1 MALFTSPGL
10 NAVPGQSQQQG
21 VADYAA
27 PYVTNMLARG
37 AALANAPMP
46 QYTGQLTAG
55 PSALQE
61 QAFKGISN
69 LTLPQA
75 FAEAQR
81 NLGQVATKAQNLKYD
96 PLDVTAQKF
105 NTEQANQYM
114 NPYLEAALKPQLEEA
129 RRQAMISGA
138 GIAAKAAG
146 SGAFGGTRDTLMQ
159 SENLR
164 NLGRLQEDITGKGY
178 NTAYQQAMQQFNA
191 DQLRD
196 MEAQKAMVQ
205 QAQFGSNLGL
215 QGLQAATQ
223 ASQAL
228 SQSGMSQGQLEL
240 AQLQLQ
246 LLGGAQQ
253 QGLDQSGLNA
263 QYNQYLSQLQ
273 YPQAMLGM
281 QSNLLRGIPLTT
293 QSTYGAA
300 PSGFQNAA
308 GLISGLGGL
317 ARDVY
322 SIPGVSQGLGS
333 LFSGV
338 RDWWN
343 SAPVGSGSL
352 AVADSVGG
360 TADYVN
366 AFENAMGA
374 GALPGGVTWL

>member
-1 MALFTSPGL
+1 
-10 NAVPGQSQQQG
+10 
-21 VADYAA
+21 
-27 PYVTNMLARG
+27 
-37 AALANAPMP
+37 MP

-55 PSALQE
+55 PSPLQE
-61 QAFKGISN
+61 QAWKGISN

-75 FAEAQR
+75 FAEAQK

-96 PLDVTAQKF
+96 PLDVTAQQF
-105 NTEQANQYM
+105 NTESANQYM

-146 SGAFGGTRDTLMQ
+146 SGAFGGTSDTLMQ

-178 NTAYQQAMQQFNA
+178 NTAYQQAMAQFNA

-246 LLGGAQQ
+246 ALAGGQQ

-273 YPQAMLGM
+273 YPQTMVGL
-281 QSNLLRGIPLTT
+281 QSNILRGLPI
-293 QSTYGAA
+293 QSTSVYGAA
-300 PSGFQNAA
+300 PSGLQNTA

-317 ARDVY
+317 FGDL
-322 SIPGVSQGLGS
+322 SKIPGVSSGLGS

-338 RDWWN
+338 GNWWDQMGATN
-343 SAPVGSGSL
+343 TYNQMMDAGGFGSGEL
-352 AVADSVGG
+352 FGNVDLG
-360 TADYVN
+360 TY
-366 AFENAMGA
+366 
-374 GALPGGVTWL
+374 L

>member
-1 MALFTSPGL
+1 MGFLTSPGL
-10 NAVPGQSQQQG
+10 TETPSSSNQQNVSG
-21 VADYAA
+21 YAQ
-27 PYVTNMLARG
+27 PYVNNLLARG
-37 AALANAPMP
+37 QALANAPMP

-55 PSALQE
+55 PSPLQE
-61 QAFKGISN
+61 QAWKGISN

-75 FAEAQR
+75 FAEAQK
-81 NLGQVATKAQNLKYD
+81 NLGQVATSAQNLRYD
-96 PLDVTAQKF
+96 PLDVTAQQF
-105 NTEQANQYM
+105 NTEAAQQYM
-114 NPYLEAALKPQLEEA
+114 NPYIEAALKPQLDEA

-178 NTAYQQAMQQFNA
+178 NTAYQQAMAQFNA

-215 QGLQAATQ
+215 QGLQTATQ

-273 YPQAMLGM
+273 YPQTMLGL
-281 QSNLLRGIPLTT
+281 QSNLLRGLPI
-293 QSTYGAA
+293 QSSSVYGAM
-300 PSGFQNAA
+300 PSGLQ
-308 GLISGLGGL
+308 
-317 ARDVY
+317 
-322 SIPGVSQGLGS
+322 
-333 LFSGV
+333 
-338 RDWWN
+338 
-343 SAPVGSGSL
+343 
-352 AVADSVGG
+352 
-360 TADYVN
+360 
-366 AFENAMGA
+366 NAMGIAGGLGEIFKSA
-374 GALPGGVTWL
+374 GAIPGLSKGLASLGSGISNWWDQLGATNTYNQMMNSGGFGTGELFGNADLGSYF

>member
-1 MALFTSPGL
+1 MSFLTSPGL
-10 NAVPGQSQQQG
+10 TSTPATSNQQNVSG
-21 VADYAA
+21 YAQ
-27 PYVTNMLARG
+27 PYVNNLLSRTQ
-37 AALANAPMP
+37 ALANAPMP

-55 PSALQE
+55 PSPLQE
-61 QAFKGISN
+61 QAWKGISN

-75 FAEAQR
+75 FAEAQK

-96 PLDVTAQKF
+96 PLDVTAQQF
-105 NTEQANQYM
+105 NTESANQYM

-178 NTAYQQAMQQFNA
+178 NTAYQQAMAQFNA

-246 LLGGAQQ
+246 ALAGGQQ

-273 YPQAMLGM
+273 YPQTMVGL
-281 QSNLLRGIPLTT
+281 QSNILRGLPI
-293 QSTYGAA
+293 QSTSVYGAA
-300 PSGFQNAA
+300 PSGLQNTA

-317 ARDVY
+317 FGDV
-322 SIPGVSQGLGS
+322 SKIPGVSSGLGS

-352 AVADSVGG
+352 DVANSIGG

>member
-1 MALFTSPGL
+1 MALLTSSGL
-10 NAVPGQSQQQG
+10 NAVPTTSAQQG

-27 PYVTNMLARG
+27 PYVTNMLSRG

-75 FAEAQR
+75 FSQAQG
-81 NLGQVATKAQNLKYD
+81 NLGSIATKAQNLTYN
-96 PLDVTAQKF
+96 PLDVTAQQF
-105 NTEQANQYM
+105 NTESANQYM

-129 RRQAMISGA
+129 RRQAAISGA

-191 DQLRD
+191 DQLRN

-228 SQSGMSQGQLEL
+228 SQSGATQGQLEN

-253 QGLDQSGLNA
+253 QGIDQSGLNA

-273 YPQAMLGM
+273 YPQAMLGL
-281 QSNLLRGIPLTT
+281 QSNLLRGVPLQNT
-293 QSTYGAA
+293 STYGAA
-300 PSGFQNAA
+300 PTGLQNAA
-308 GLISGLGGL
+308 GLVSGLGGL
-317 ARDVY
+317 FGDV
-322 SIPGVSQGLGS
+322 SKIPGVSSGLGS

-338 RDWWN
+338 GNWWDQMGATN
-343 SAPVGSGSL
+343 TYNDMMASGGFGSGDL
-352 AVADSVGG
+352 FGNVDLG
-360 TADYVN
+360 TY
-366 AFENAMGA
+366 
-374 GALPGGVTWL
+374 L

>member
-10 NAVPGQSQQQG
+10 NTVPTTSRQEG

-55 PSALQE
+55 PSALQS
-61 QAFKGISN
+61 QAFQGISN

-96 PLDVTAQKF
+96 PLDVTAQEF
-105 NTEQANQYM
+105 NTEYANKYM

-138 GIAAKAAG
+138 GIASKAAG

-178 NTAYQQAMQQFNA
+178 ATAYQQAMQQFNA

-205 QAQFGSNLGL
+205 QSQFGSNLGL

-246 LLGGAQQ
+246 LLAGGQQ
-253 QGLDQSGLNA
+253 QGIDQSGLNA

-273 YPQAMLGM
+273 YPQAMLGL
-281 QSNLLRGIPLTT
+281 QSNLLRGVPL
-293 QSTYGAA
+293 QNSSTYGAA

-308 GLISGLGGL
+308 GLISGLGGMT
-317 ARDVY
+317 RDI
-322 SIPGVSQGLGS
+322 SSLFGGAGTSGGLGS

-338 RDWWN
+338 GNWWDRLGATN
-343 SAPVGSGSL
+343 TYNDMMASGGFGSGDL
-352 AVADSVGG
+352 FGNVDLG
-360 TADYVN
+360 TY
-366 AFENAMGA
+366 
-374 GALPGGVTWL
+374 L

>member
-1 MALFTSPGL
+1 MSFLTSPGL
-10 NAVPGQSQQQG
+10 SSTPATSNQQN
-21 VADYAA
+21 VAGYAE
-27 PYVTNMLARG
+27 PYVNNLLARG
-37 AALANAPMP
+37 QALTNAPMP

-55 PSALQE
+55 PSPLQE
-61 QAFKGISN
+61 QAWRGISN

-75 FAEAQR
+75 FGEAQK
-81 NLGQVATKAQNLKYD
+81 NLGQVATKAQNLTYD
-96 PLDVTAQKF
+96 PLDVTAQQF
-105 NTEQANQYM
+105 NTEAANQYM

-129 RRQAMISGA
+129 RRQAAISGA

-228 SQSGMSQGQLEL
+228 SQSGMNQGQLEL
-240 AQLQLQ
+240 AQLNLQ
-246 LLGGAQQ
+246 LLGGGQQ

-273 YPQAMLGM
+273 YPQAMLGL
-281 QSNLLRGIPLTT
+281 QSNLVRGLPITNT
-293 QSTYGAA
+293 SMYGAA
-300 PSGFQNAA
+300 PSGLQNTA

-317 ARDVY
+317 ARDVS
-322 SIPGVSQGLGS
+322 SIPGISGGLSSLGS
-333 LFSGV
+333 GISN
-338 RDWWN
+338 WW
-343 SAPVGSGSL
+343 
-352 AVADSVGG
+352 DQ
-360 TADYVN
+360 
-366 AFENAMGA
+366 MGA
-374 GALPGGVTWL
+374 TNTFNDMMSSGGFGTGDLFGNADMGLFL